1 MIAADFPCGENAA
14 GFAERAELY
23 ARQVIGGEIIAGK
36 WVKAACQRH
45 LDDLDRSARDASW
58 PYRFDAQKAGRICE
72 FKELLPHIKGDSAK
86 PVLVDGRMTWP
97 KILLEDWQVFFNAVL
112 FGWVVRDTGLRRFRR
127 GYIEVARK
135 NTKSTDVAGTGLYM
149 LAADGEQGP
158 EVYAAATKKDQA
170 KIVWEVAQQMVQREP
185 EFKALGIG
193 FNKSLIYNALNAG
206 KFAPLARDYGS
217 LDGLNTSCF
226 LSDELHAQKDR
237 RLYDVL
243 DSSTGARSQPLG
255 LGITTAG
262 TDRSGV
268 CYALRSYIIKLLNT
282 VLHAHDGMGYK
293 IKGGR
298 AVDETVFG
306 IIYTLDTEYEDGRT
320 DDEWG
325 DEPVWPKANPMLLAV
340 HNAHYAGTLLEDL
353 RAAVQK
359 ARTMPSEQAE
369 FRTKRCNQW
378 LGADTAW
385 MDMHAWSLCAD
396 PELRAE
402 DFQGAECIVAL
413 DAAFKTDVFAKIKVI
428 ERDGV
433 YHAFGSYFMPRR
445 MVDMKGNDHLAAW
458 AVEGRIAVSDGAVVD
473 VEAVKE
479 SLRAD
484 AALHVVKEVPF
495 DPYQLTQFAAEM
507 IAEGYTMV
515 ELRPS
520 AMNFSEPM
528 KRLMELVLTGR
539 FRHNGDPVLEW
550 MISNVVCHFDHKDNI
565 YPNKDKPEN
574 KIDGA
579 IALIM
584 ALARSLVPAADTT
597 APAEVLVV

>member
-1 MIAADFPCGENAA
+1 VIEL
-14 GFAERAELY
+14 GFAERAERY
-23 ARQVIGGEIIAGK
+23 ARQVVAGEIIAGK
-36 WVKAACQRH
+36 WVKAAAQRH
-45 LDDLDRSARDASW
+45 LDDLERSATDPSW
-58 PYRFDAQKAGRICE
+58 PYRFDAEKAARICE

-86 PVLVDGRMTWP
+86 PIAQDGKLVYPR
-97 KILLEDWQVFFNAVL
+97 IQLEDFQVFCNAVI
-112 FGWVVRDTGLRRFRR
+112 FGWVVRETGLRRFRR
-127 GYIEVARK
+127 VYIECARK
-135 NTKSTDVAGTGLYM
+135 NAKSTDVAGTGLYM
-149 LAADGEQGP
+149 LAADDEEGP

-170 KIVWEVAQQMVQREP
+170 RIVWAVAQQMVRREP
-185 EFKALGIG
+185 EFKALGVGSNKTLI
-193 FNKSLIYNALNAG
+193 FNAHNAG
-206 KFAPLARDYGS
+206 QFTPLARDYGS

-262 TDRSGV
+262 SDRAGV
-268 CYALRSYIIKLLNT
+268 CFALRTYVTKLLNT
-282 VLHAHDGMGYK
+282 VLHRHDGMGYK

-298 AVDETVFG
+298 AEDETFFG
-306 IIYTLDTEYEDGRT
+306 IIFTLDVEYADGRP
-320 DDEWG
+320 DDEWS
-325 DEPVWPKANPMLLAV
+325 DERVWAKANPMLLAKR
-340 HNAHYAGTLLEDL
+340 NEHYARTLLEDL
-353 RAAVQK
+353 RAAVKK
-359 ARTMPSEQAE
+359 ALTMPSEQQE

-385 MDMHAWSLCAD
+385 MDMHAWSMCAD
-396 PELRAE
+396 PKLSE
-402 DFQGAECIVAL
+402 DDFKSEECVVAL

-428 ERDGV
+428 ERDGI
-433 YHAFGSYFMPRR
+433 YYAFGKYFMPRR

-458 AVEGRIAVSDGAVVD
+458 AVEGRIDVSDGAVVD
-473 VEAVKE
+473 VEKVKE

-507 IAEGYTMV
+507 IEEGFVMV

-550 MISNVVCHFDHKDNI
+550 MISNVVCHYDHKDNI

-584 ALARSLVPAADTT
+584 ALARSLVPVAANE
-597 APAEVLVV
+597 APTEVVVA